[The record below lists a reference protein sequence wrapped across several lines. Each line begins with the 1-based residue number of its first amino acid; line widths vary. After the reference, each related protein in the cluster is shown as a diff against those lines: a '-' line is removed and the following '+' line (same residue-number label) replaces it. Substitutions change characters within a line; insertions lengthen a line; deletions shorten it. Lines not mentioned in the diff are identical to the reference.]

1 MKPKLLTAHCSLL
14 TGKRNLLAFSAGV
27 DSSALFFLLV
37 ENDIPFDIALVNYG
51 VREASDSEEAH
62 AKALAERYQ
71 KKCFTVKAPLFKAH
85 FEANAREFRYRF
97 FEEIIRKEGYEVLLT
112 AHQLNDQLE
121 WLLMRLSK
129 GAGLSGLLGLQ
140 ESSDKRDYKIVRPLL
155 EVSKE
160 ELLEYLESN
169 GYPYFLD
176 ESNREMK
183 YERNYFRQRYS
194 DPLIAEFKEGIKRSI
209 RYLKEDLKRLE
220 GQFELL
226 YADREL
232 RLVKLH
238 SMEAKVQAVD
248 ITLKELGYL
257 MSAAQ
262 RQEIVKSGSLVVG
275 GKWAIELQ
283 GNLLYAAPYSTID
296 MPKAFREQCRAAK
309 IPAKIRPYLFK
320 EEMDIFFGNH
330 GSTRGSTPADEN

>member
-14 TGKRNLLAFSAGV
+14 TGKKNLLAFSAGV

-62 AKALAERYQ
+62 ARALAEQYQ
-71 KKCFTVKAPLFKAH
+71 KKCFTVKAPSFKAH
-85 FEANAREFRYRF
+85 FEANARAFRYRF
-97 FEEIIRKEGYEVLLT
+97 FEKIIRKEGYEVLLT

-129 GAGLSGLLGLQ
+129 GAGLAELLGLR
-140 ESSDKRDYKIVRPLL
+140 ESSDKGDYKIVRPLL
-155 EVSKE
+155 EVSKG

-194 DPLIAEFKEGIKRSI
+194 DPMIAEFKEGIKRSI

-226 YADREL
+226 YADKDL

-262 RQEIVKSGSLVVG
+262 RQEIAQSESLVIG

-283 GNLLYAAPYSTID
+283 GDLLYIAPYSTAV
-296 MPKAFREQCRAAK
+296 MPKRFKEQCRAAK
-309 IPAKIRPYLFK
+309 IPVKIRPYLHK
-320 EEMDIFFGNH
+320 EAIEIGGF
-330 GSTRGSTPADEN
+330 S